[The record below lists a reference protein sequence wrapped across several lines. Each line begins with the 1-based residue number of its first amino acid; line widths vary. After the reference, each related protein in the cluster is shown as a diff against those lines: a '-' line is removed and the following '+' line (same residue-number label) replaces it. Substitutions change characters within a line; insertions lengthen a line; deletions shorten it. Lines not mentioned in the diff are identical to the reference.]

1 MTDSLEIN
9 YTELKLLIE
18 VVHSDIQ
25 MSSFDE
31 LDFED
36 AELMQYYVDRA
47 TVLQKMNRLIYEAD
61 AE

>member
-1 MTDSLEIN
+1 MTDALEIN

-25 MSSFDE
+25 MSSFEDP
-31 LDFED
+31 DFED